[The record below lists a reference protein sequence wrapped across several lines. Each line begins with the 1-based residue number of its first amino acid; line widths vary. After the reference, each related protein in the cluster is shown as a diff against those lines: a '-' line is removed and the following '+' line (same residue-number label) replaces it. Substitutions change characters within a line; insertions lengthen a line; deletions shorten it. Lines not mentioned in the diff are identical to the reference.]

1 MPHGAVEIRPAARQ
15 DVRQMVA
22 VLDGCDLRSEDI
34 CADDTFYLVATLDD
48 RIVGTV
54 GIENA
59 AGSAVLLRSLAVLPE
74 LRSKGIGARLMSE
87 ITSQARTSAR
97 TIYLFSTGAGD
108 YYQARGY
115 VEVPVDEVVSA
126 VGRTPQVRK
135 YEDLGWLPTEVGW
148 RLALSK

>member
-1 MPHGAVEIRPAARQ
+1 MPHAVAEIRRAGQQ
-15 DVRQMVA
+15 DVGRMVE
-22 VLDGCDLRSEDI
+22 VLQACDLRSEDI
-34 CADDTFYLVATLDD
+34 CVDGTFYLVAIVED

-59 AGSAVLLRSLAVLPE
+59 TGSAVLLRSLAVLPG
-74 LRSKGIGARLMSE
+74 LRSLGIGARLMSE
-87 ITSQARTSAR
+87 ITSHARTKAKS
-97 TIYLFSTGAGD
+97 IYLFSTGAGD

-115 VEVPVDEVVSA
+115 VEVPVTEVVGA

-148 RLALSK
+148 RLTLAD